1 MSLATAS
8 LFFLVGLVGL
18 TLGADWLVRGASRLA
33 FQFGVSPLAIGLT
46 VVAYGTSA
54 PEIVASVVAAATGY
68 PEMTVGNVLG
78 SNVANI
84 GLILGATAIVTPMA
98 IAPTVLR
105 RELPFLVVVT
115 FLLGLLALRLSLGR
129 WIGLAFIV
137 LLIAFN
143 VLSLRWARADVAD
156 SQASMPTRVNLPQ
169 NSLLTIVGL
178 GFLLGGAQLLVAGA
192 VTIAR
197 AIGISEFII
206 GVTLVAVGT
215 SLPELATSVAAG
227 LRRQADLVVGAI
239 VGSNVFNILGA
250 LGVSAAIQ
258 PLSLDPALVR
268 FEFPALVTFTILTA
282 IFLYTGRRLTRWE
295 GLLLLAGYAVFI
307 ALLFR

>member
-1 MSLATAS
+1 MA
-8 LFFLVGLVGL
+8 L

-84 GLILGATAIVTPMA
+84 GLILGATAIVTPLV

-105 RELPFLVVVT
+105 RELPFLVAVT
-115 FLLGLLALRLSLGR
+115 VLLAVLALRLSIGR
-129 WIGLAFIV
+129 WTGVAFIA
-137 LLIAFN
+137 LLVVFN
-143 VLSLRWARADVAD
+143 ALSLRWSRAEAVD
-156 SQASMPTRVNLPQ
+156 SEGTPPTRVNLPQ
-169 NSLLTIVGL
+169 SSMLTIVGL
-178 GFLLGGAQLLVAGA
+178 GLLLGGAQVLVAGA

-197 AIGISEFII
+197 AVGLSEFVI

-250 LGVSAAIQ
+250 LGVSAAIH
-258 PLSLDPALVR
+258 PIELDPALVR
-268 FEFPALVTFTILTA
+268 LEFPALVIFTIVTA
-282 IFLYTGRRLTRWE
+282 ILLYTGSRLLRWE
-295 GLLLLAGYAVFI
+295 GVVLLCGYAAFI